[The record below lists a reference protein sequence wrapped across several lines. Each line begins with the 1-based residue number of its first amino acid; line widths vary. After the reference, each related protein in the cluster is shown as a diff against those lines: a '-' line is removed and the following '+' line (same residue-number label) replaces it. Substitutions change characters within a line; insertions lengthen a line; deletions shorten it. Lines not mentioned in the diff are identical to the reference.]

1 MRRLSDLEKERR
13 LTHSSQFSGRSR
25 QPSTKKTN
33 IRVQVAD
40 MDVADQMPIEHELP
54 LICVE
59 NVEGYDLGALVNL
72 ALEVYDLDS

>member
-1 MRRLSDLEKERR
+1 
-13 LTHSSQFSGRSR
+13 
-25 QPSTKKTN
+25 
-33 IRVQVAD
+33 
-40 MDVADQMPIEHELP
+40 MDPADQMPIEHELP